1 MRPTVPPREGAE
13 EYSEGARPTA
23 SCYILGIFSLSVGLI
38 IFELFS
44 VLIYLWQRNF
54 VWLVSSEGL
63 GAQAAE
69 GQQSVTERGRMR
81 RPCEGKQG

>member
-1 MRPTVPPREGAE
+1 M
-13 EYSEGARPTA
+13 
-23 SCYILGIFSLSVGLI
+23 
-38 IFELFS
+38 
-44 VLIYLWQRNF
+44 
-54 VWLVSSEGL
+54 WLVSSEGL